1 MRLLTPRRPAA
12 PKALLAALS
21 IAAGLALPGPARAVE
36 GVSGLDLKYMY
47 YQDRNGVWN
56 HTPAFAFFRRLSSL
70 VRFQWNQELDAVS
83 GASRRLGLGNTGQLG
98 DHAAQLDGVSG
109 ASRREIRHS
118 EQATLAY
125 GNQGRAAAVS
135 FYFSDENDY
144 RSYSPAFS
152 ASWDFND
159 RNTTLSAAWSLFLDS
174 FRPTG
179 GFAGQGGDRRIQGL
193 KVGLTQLVSGLSL
206 FSVSV
211 HPIRSTGYLGHPYNP
226 VVLADGAMITER
238 LPDRKLSVALTGT
251 WIQGYRFRDRLGSV
265 HVEARHYRDDWRLNS
280 NTLDVKWHQYL
291 AEGTYLR
298 LRARVYRQGAAA
310 FHKPAYQ
317 GDEAYRTADIRFAP
331 FQSLT
336 FGAKLASRFPEAW
349 SESALLPDRWDIGYD
364 HGARDTEGQGNAV
377 HPFFNYQLHDAG
389 TFYRQGTFMAGL
401 GFDF

>member
-1 MRLLTPRRPAA
+1 MRLLTPLRPASV
-12 PKALLAALS
+12 PGLLAALLVT
-21 IAAGLALPGPARAVE
+21 APGPARAAE
-36 GVSGLDLKYMY
+36 GGSGLDIKYMY
-47 YQDRNGVWN
+47 YQDRNEVWN
-56 HTPAFAFFRRLSSL
+56 HTPSFAFFRRIASRL
-70 VRFQWNQELDAVS
+70 RFQWNQELDAVS
-83 GASRRLGLGNTGQLG
+83 GASRRLGLANTGRLG
-98 DHAAQLDGVSG
+98 EDSTRGVDGVSG

-118 EQATLAY
+118 EQATLAWED
-125 GNQGRAAAVS
+125 NGRSAAAS

-144 RSYSPAFS
+144 RSYAPAAS

-179 GFAGQGGDRRIQGL
+179 GFAGQGGDRRIQSL
-193 KVGLTQLVSGLSL
+193 KAGLTQLVSRLSL

-226 VVLADGAMITER
+226 VVAADGAMITEE

-251 WIQGYRFRDRLGSV
+251 WIQGYVFRDLLGSV
-265 HVEARHYRDDWRLNS
+265 HVEARHYRDDWRLVSNS
-280 NTLDVKWHQYL
+280 LDVKWHQYL
-291 AEGTYLR
+291 VEGTYLR
-298 LRARVYRQGAAA
+298 LRARLYRQGSAGFYKASYA
-310 FHKPAYQ
+310 
-317 GDEAYRTADIRFAP
+317 GDEVYRTSDIRFSP

-336 FGAKLASRFPEAW
+336 FGAKLASRFPESW

>member
-1 MRLLTPRRPAA
+1 MRLLNPFRPAVSKA
-12 PKALLAALS
+12 LHAALLAAML
-21 IAAGLALPGPARAVE
+21 AALPSPARAAE
-36 GVSGLDLKYMY
+36 GESGLDIKYMY
-47 YQDRNGVWN
+47 YQDRNEVWN

-70 VRFQWNQELDAVS
+70 LRLQWNQEVDAVS

-98 DHAAQLDGVSG
+98 DHAAKLDGVSG

-125 GNQGRAAAVS
+125 ANQGRAAAAS

-144 RSYSPAFS
+144 RSYSPAVS

-179 GFAGQGGDRRIQGL
+179 GFAGQGGDRRIQSL
-193 KVGLTQLVSGLSL
+193 KVGLTQLVSSLSL

-211 HPIRSTGYLGHPYNP
+211 HPIRSAGYLGHPYNP
-226 VVLADGAMITER
+226 VVLADGAMITEE
-238 LPDRKLSVALTGT
+238 LPDRKLSVAFTGT
-251 WIQGYRFRDRLGSV
+251 WIQGYLFRDLLGSV
-265 HVEARHYRDDWRLNS
+265 HVEARHYRDDWKLVS
-280 NTLDVKWHQYL
+280 NALDVKWHQYL
-291 AEGTYLR
+291 LEGTYLR
-298 LRARVYRQGAAA
+298 LRARFYRQGTAGFYKASYA
-310 FHKPAYQ
+310 
-317 GDEAYRTADIRFAP
+317 GDEAYRTSDIRFSP

-336 FGAKLASRFPEAW
+336 FGAKLASRFPESW
-349 SESALLPDRWDIGYD
+349 TESALLPDRWDIGYD
-364 HGARDTEGQGNAV
+364 QGTRDTEGQGDAV
-377 HPFFNYQLHDAG
+377 HPLFNYQLHDAG